1 MEKVTSYFEKNLE
14 LSPTD
19 EELDGLDILSLY
31 IAIAKKSSSEFKPYI
46 DALPRDFPTILEN
59 WPATL
64 KKFMTSDLLEK
75 YETNI
80 EDRRSRW
87 RRVSK
92 ILGDNEPKV
101 SETEFNTA
109 YWSVFT
115 RMKEEPCPEED
126 TWPEWF
132 DVAHNE
138 GKCSA
143 LAPVFDM
150 MNHHNTDYNCDWD
163 HSDGAKITTL
173 RKINA
178 GEELLINYGHEANSD
193 LLSLYGFTI
202 DNNQSPV
209 KFSDE
214 EMVLACV
221 ETQGLN
227 ERVCQTRIEYFLA
240 YFDVEKLELS
250 SACEVEYGDVKSYL
264 IGEYDDD
271 NEKQKIHAE
280 VRWKLFMSSMIYRRL
295 LQVNSLAAKLKQD
308 SKWSNSQF
316 GDMLE
321 TVYRSEK
328 LVLEPCNANFE
339 IELTNSIKSLFVK

>member
-1 MEKVTSYFEKNLE
+1 MADGCEVRKGSYGIGVFATKDLEEGADIVIVPRESQLSLEKVTSYFENNFQ

-31 IAIAKKSSSEFKPYI
+31 VAVAKKSSSEFKPYI
-46 DALPRDFPTILEN
+46 DALPHEFPTILEN
-59 WPATL
+59 WPAGL

-75 YETNI
+75 YESNV
-80 EDRRSRW
+80 EDRTSRW
-87 RRVSK
+87 RRVKKLYGES
-92 ILGDNEPKV
+92 EPKI
-101 SETEFNTA
+101 TEAEFYTA

-126 TWPEWF
+126 TWPEWL

-193 LLSLYGFTI
+193 LLSLYGFTL

-221 ETQGLN
+221 ETLGLN
-227 ERVCQTRIEYFLA
+227 ERICQTRIEYFLA
-240 YFDVEKLELS
+240 YFDVEKLELT
-250 SACEVEYGDVKSYL
+250 SACEVDHGDVKSYL
-264 IGEYDDD
+264 IGEFEEAD
-271 NEKQKIHAE
+271 ERQKTHAE
-280 VRWKLFMSSMIYRRL
+280 IRWKLFVSSMIQKRL
-295 LQVNSLAAKLKQD
+295 SQVDSLATTLK
-308 SKWSNSQF
+308 
-316 GDMLE
+316 
-321 TVYRSEK
+321 
-328 LVLEPCNANFE
+328 
-339 IELTNSIKSLFVK
+339 